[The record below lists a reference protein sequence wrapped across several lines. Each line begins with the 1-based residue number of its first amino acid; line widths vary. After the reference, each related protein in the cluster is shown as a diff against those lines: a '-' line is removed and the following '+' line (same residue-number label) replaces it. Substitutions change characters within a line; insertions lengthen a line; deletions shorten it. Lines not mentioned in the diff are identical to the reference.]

1 MNLVPLRILTI
12 LLLAFMPL
20 SCRTSSNGE
29 SGSVAKSTDRF
40 TIKGVMKFINIET
53 GCWYL
58 ETPSGEHFE
67 LAGED
72 LHQLLVQDREVEVEV
87 KPLPGVSS
95 ICQVGTP
102 VEVLAIV
109 RVWN

>member
-1 MNLVPLRILTI
+1 MPLRILTI
-12 LLLAFMPL
+12 LVFGFMPL

-29 SGSVAKSTDRF
+29 GGSIAKGTDRF
-40 TIKGVMKFINIET
+40 IIKGVMKFLNIET

-67 LAGED
+67 LVGED
-72 LHQLLVQDREVEVEV
+72 LHQLFVQDREIEVEV

-102 VEVLAIV
+102 VEVSAIV